1 MSRCNFRSIR
11 RSDTYEYSMES
22 SWSLQQL
29 TLFGFNFPTVGC
41 CVTFIQSFILPKFP
55 KHDVDNDMI
64 IHDINIEICQYE
76 LQLYT
81 KGRYTEGLL

>member
-11 RSDTYEYSMES
+11 RSDTYEYSIES
-22 SWSLQQL
+22 SRSRQQL

-76 LQLYT
+76 LQLYINSLHS
-81 KGRYTEGLL
+81 EALL